1 MAIAVLSIEAVLS
14 AMAIR
19 FCDCILDPDARA
31 LVRDGVTVH
40 LTPKAF
46 DVLALLLSERPR
58 ALKKGEILDR
68 VWPGTFVTDASLT
81 RTIHEIRD
89 AIGDERSTTIRTVHG
104 HGYAFAADAVEEEAN
119 SEASAAAFA
128 DRRVFGWLL
137 VGVHS
142 TPLLEGIA
150 TIGRDPTTTVP
161 LQSPQSSWHHA
172 RLEVSADHVRLEDL
186 GSKNGT
192 LVRGE
197 RITGPIDLQDGDD
210 IIIGATRLVFRSGEK
225 LVATVTDE
233 SR

>member
-1 MAIAVLSIEAVLS
+1 MV
-14 AMAIR
+14 IR
-19 FCDCILDPDARA
+19 FRDCVLDHDARA
-31 LVRDGVTVH
+31 LVRDGLTVH

-46 DVLALLLSERPR
+46 DVLVLLISERPR
-58 ALKKGEILDR
+58 ALKKAEILDR

-89 AIGDERSTTIRTVHG
+89 AIGDEGSTTIRTVHG
-104 HGYAFAADAVEEEAN
+104 HGYAFAANAVEHATN
-119 SEASAAAFA
+119 SAASAASFV
-128 DRRVFGWLL
+128 DRRIFGWLV
-137 VGVHS
+137 VGVDAI
-142 TPLLEGIA
+142 PLIEGIA

-210 IIIGATRLVFRSGEK
+210 ILIGATRLVFRRGEK
-225 LVATVTDE
+225 LVATATDE

>member
-1 MAIAVLSIEAVLS
+1 MV
-14 AMAIR
+14 IR
-19 FCDCILDPDARA
+19 FCDCVLDRDARA
-31 LVRDGVTVH
+31 LVRDGLTVH

-46 DVLALLLSERPR
+46 DVLALLISERPR
-58 ALKKGEILDR
+58 ALKKAEILDR

-89 AIGDERSTTIRTVHG
+89 AIGDEGSTTIRTVHG
-104 HGYAFAADAVEEEAN
+104 HGYAFAADAVE
-119 SEASAAAFA
+119 
-128 DRRVFGWLL
+128 RRRILRRHLRRSRSRIFGWLL
-137 VGVHS
+137 AVFTRLLCVEGV
-142 TPLLEGIA
+142 A

-197 RITGPIDLQDGDD
+197 RVTGPIDLQDGDD
-210 IIIGATRLVFRSGEK
+210 IIIGTTRLVFRRGEK

>member
-1 MAIAVLSIEAVLS
+1 MV
-14 AMAIR
+14 IR
-19 FCDCILDPDARA
+19 FRDCVLDRNARA
-31 LVRDGVTVH
+31 LVRSGRTVH

-58 ALKKGEILDR
+58 ALKKAEILDR

-89 AIGDERSTTIRTVHG
+89 AIGDEGSTTIRTVHG
-104 HGYAFAADAVEEEAN
+104 HGYAFAADAVEEAAN
-119 SEASAAAFA
+119 SEASATAFA
-128 DRRVFGWLL
+128 HRRVFGWLL
-137 VGVHS
+137 LGVHAA
-142 TPLLEGIA
+142 PLLEGIA
-150 TIGRDPTTTVP
+150 TIGRDPTATVP

-172 RLEVSADHVRLEDL
+172 RLEVSADQVRLEDL

-197 RITGPIDLQDGDD
+197 RVTGPIDLQDGDD
-210 IIIGATRLVFRSGEK
+210 IIIGTTRLVFRRGEK

>member
-1 MAIAVLSIEAVLS
+1 MITRFRDCVLD
-14 AMAIR
+14 R
-19 FCDCILDPDARA
+19 NARA
-31 LVRDGVTVH
+31 LVRSGRTVH

-58 ALKKGEILDR
+58 ALKKAEILDR

-89 AIGDERSTTIRTVHG
+89 AIGDEGSTTIRTVHG
-104 HGYAFAADAVEEEAN
+104 HGYAFAADAVEEAEN
-119 SEASAAAFA
+119 SEASDAAFA
-128 DRRVFGWLL
+128 HRRVFGWLL
-137 VGVHS
+137 VGVHAA
-142 TPLLEGIA
+142 PLLKGIA
-150 TIGRDPTTTVP
+150 TIGRDPTATVSV
-161 LQSPQSSWHHA
+161 QSPQSSWHHA

-197 RITGPIDLQDGDD
+197 RVTGPIDLQDGDD
-210 IIIGATRLVFRSGEK
+210 IIIGTTRLVFRRGEK